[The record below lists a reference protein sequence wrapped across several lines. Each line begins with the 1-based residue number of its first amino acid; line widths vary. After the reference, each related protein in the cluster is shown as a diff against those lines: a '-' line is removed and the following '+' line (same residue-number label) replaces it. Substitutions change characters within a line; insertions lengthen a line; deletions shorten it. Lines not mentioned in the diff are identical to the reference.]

1 MGVLMDNQVVKAEGP
16 RLEAK
21 VLGTGRAAVLDPLAV
36 IKGVQDKLNYAD
48 NTVERV
54 KGAYE
59 HAGPLREYTR

>member
-1 MGVLMDNQVVKAEGP
+1 MDRPMDKRIVEAREP

-36 IKGVQDKLNYAD
+36 IKGVQDKLNYVD

-59 HAGPLREYTR
+59 HAGPLREYVR